1 MKNRFVHYG
10 IVLLVIA
17 AVSAGILG
25 LVNDFTKTVIAQNNE
40 KAQNEAKRQVLTAA
54 SSFKSEEAVSV
65 DGLDFIP
72 GYDANGNKVGYVT
85 TVAQPGYAGDITF
98 ILGVTLDGKIAGV
111 RVTNQAETPG
121 LGAKVAG
128 IEWQDHW
135 IGKDSS
141 YEFNKSVDAFA
152 GATISPTAVYTG
164 LIRALKAYET
174 GVSK

>member
-25 LVNDFTKTVIAQNNE
+25 LVNDFTKTVIAENNE
-40 KAQNEAKRQVLTAA
+40 RAQNEAKRQVLAAA
-54 SSFKSEEAVSV
+54 SEFRAEEAVTSE
-65 DGLDFIP
+65 GLEFIP
-72 GYDANGNKVGYVT
+72 GYDANGKKVGYVT

-98 ILGVTLDGKIAGV
+98 ILGVNLDGEITGV

-121 LGAKVAG
+121 LGAKIADV
-128 IEWQDHW
+128 EWQDHW

-174 GVSK
+174 GVSN

>member
-17 AVSAGILG
+17 AISAGVLG

-40 KAQNEAKRQVLTAA
+40 RSQNEAKKQVLAA
-54 SSFKSEEAVSV
+54 ANEFRNEEVV
-65 DGLDFIP
+65 KVEDLEFVP
-72 GYDANGNKVGYVT
+72 GYDSTGAVVGYVT
-85 TVAQPGYAGDITF
+85 TVAQPGYAGNITF
-98 ILGVTLDGKIAGV
+98 ILGVTVDGKISGV
-111 RVTNQAETPG
+111 RVTNQSETPG
-121 LGAKVAG
+121 LGAKVAE

-164 LIRALKAYET
+164 LMRALKAYET

>member
-10 IVLLVIA
+10 LVLLVIA

-54 SSFKSEEAVSV
+54 NEFRTEEAVTV
-65 DGLDFIP
+65 EDLQFIP
-72 GYDANGNKVGYVT
+72 GYDANGTKVGYVT
-85 TVAQPGYAGDITF
+85 TVAQPGYAGNITF
-98 ILGVTLDGKIAGV
+98 ILGVTLEGEIAGV
-111 RVTNQAETPG
+111 RVTNQSETPG

-128 IEWQDHW
+128 VEWQDHW
-135 IGKDSS
+135 IGKNSS

-152 GATISPTAVYTG
+152 GATISPQAVYTG
-164 LIRALKAYET
+164 LMRALKAYET

>member
-10 IVLLVIA
+10 AVLLVIA

-40 KAQNEAKRQVLTAA
+40 KAQNEAKKQVLTLANE
-54 SSFKSEEAVSV
+54 FKTDEAVKV
-65 DGLDFIP
+65 EDFEFVP
-72 GYDANGNKVGYVT
+72 GYDANGNKVGYVV
-85 TVAQPGYAGDITF
+85 TVAQAGYAGDITF
-98 ILGVTLDGKIAGV
+98 TLGIDLDAKITGV
-111 RVTNQAETPG
+111 RVINQAETPG
-121 LGAKVAG
+121 LGAKIAG

-141 YEFNKSVDAFA
+141 HEFDKSVDAFA

-164 LIRALKAYET
+164 IIRALKAYET

>member
-1 MKNRFVHYG
+1 MPRY
-10 IVLLVIA
+10 
-17 AVSAGILG
+17 
-25 LVNDFTKTVIAQNNE
+25 E
-40 KAQNEAKRQVLTAA
+40 
-54 SSFKSEEAVSV
+54 
-65 DGLDFIP
+65 
-72 GYDANGNKVGYVT
+72 ANGNKVGYVT

>member
-10 IVLLVIA
+10 VVLLIIA

-40 KAQNEAKRQVLTAA
+40 KAQNEAKRQVLAA
-54 SSFKSEEAVSV
+54 ANEFRTGEAVV
-65 DGLDFIP
+65 IEDLEFVP
-72 GYDANGNKVGYVT
+72 GYDASGNKVGYVT
-85 TVAQPGYAGDITF
+85 TVAQPGYAGNITF
-98 ILGVTLDGKIAGV
+98 ILGVDLDGKIAGV
-111 RVTNQAETPG
+111 RVTNQSETPG

-128 IEWQDHW
+128 IEGQDHW

-141 YEFNKSVDAFA
+141 HEFNKSVDAFA
-152 GATISPTAVYTG
+152 GATISPQAVYTG
-164 LIRALKAYET
+164 LMRALKAYET